1 VTEEV
6 LPDRR
11 EHDPVRWFDEH
22 YNDAADEILE
32 FLSADGIALEDK
44 MVCDIGAGDGIID
57 LGLAIKGK
65 PQALMG
71 YDVRLTDYG
80 GLHRAAQAAGVV
92 GDEMPQN
99 LTFIQSDTE
108 SIPAQTG
115 VFDVAVTWSVFEH
128 VDNPVALLAEVRR
141 ILKPTGVLFLQ
152 LWPFWLSQHGGHLWP
167 HIDDPFPHLMRKDEA
182 ILDEVDGKRATDP
195 TRTADDEYRS
205 LNHLTLDGLQRALLA
220 AGLLPTKLKL
230 ICDTVHIPVS
240 LGHIPLSDLGV
251 GGVELLAVPR

>member
-1 VTEEV
+1 MTEEV
-6 LPDRR
+6 LPGRR

-22 YNDAADEILE
+22 YNDAADEIIA
-32 FLSADGIALEDK
+32 FLDGDGIGLEGK
-44 MVCDIGAGDGIID
+44 LVCDIGCGDGIID

-92 GDEMPQN
+92 EDQMPQN
-99 LTFIQSDTE
+99 LTFIQSEPET
-108 SIPAQTG
+108 IPAMPG
-115 VFDVAVTWSVFEH
+115 AFDVAVTWSVFEH
-128 VDNPVALLAEVRR
+128 VDNPVALLSEVRR

-167 HIDDPFPHLMRKDEA
+167 HIEDPFPHLMRKDQD
-182 ILDEVDGKRATDP
+182 ILDEVEGKRATDP

-205 LNHLTLDGLQRALLA
+205 LNHLTIDGLQRSLLA

-230 ICDTVHIPVS
+230 MSDTVHIPVG
-240 LGHIPLSDLGV
+240 LGHIRLSDLGIA
-251 GGVELLAVPR
+251 GVEMLAVPR